1 MAKINFT
8 PEHLK
13 QLRALIADAV
23 MYNSVTTGP
32 MGQNYSVIEL
42 MHTLSINSLR
52 AISAS
57 LSKRRAALAV
67 DDEWVENPNAAKIVE
82 LDTQLQLINLI
93 IGYQLKNQEIEAN
106 KIEKERIQKQIDE
119 LVQAQKS
126 PKELLEDLQAKLTE
140 LE

>member
-8 PEHLK
+8 SEHLK
-13 QLRALIADAV
+13 QLRELIADAV
-23 MYNSVTTGP
+23 MYNGVINGP

-52 AISAS
+52 TISAS
-57 LSKRRAALAV
+57 LSKKRAALAV
-67 DDEWVENPNAAKIVE
+67 DDEWVENPNAAKIAE
-82 LDTQLQLINLI
+82 LDKQLQLINLI
-93 IGYQLKNQEIEAN
+93 IGYHLKNQEIEAN

-126 PKELLEDLQAKLTE
+126 PKELLEDLQAKLSE